1 MGEVTASVKL
11 RNIVDVGLA
20 ERGYIKQEEIL
31 FSTRDCLVDS
41 GAVMVLLPEDEVD
54 KLNLMRG
61 HKVIVT
67 YADERKEEL
76 LTGIGL
82 EVTVNGRTM
91 VTDCVI
97 GPPLCEPLIGQL
109 VLEEL
114 DLLVDCA
121 NKKLIIRPES
131 PNHPLLKMK

>member
-1 MGEVTASVKL
+1 MGEVIVSVKL

-20 ERGYIKQEEIL
+20 ERGYIQQEEIPV
-31 FSTRDCLVDS
+31 SVRECMVDS
-41 GAVMVLLPEDEVD
+41 GAVMVLLPEDEAD
-54 KLNLMRG
+54 NLGLMRG
-61 HKVIVT
+61 DKVIVT

-76 LTGIGL
+76 YTGRGL
-82 EVTVNGRTM
+82 EVTLNNRTM

-109 VLEEL
+109 VMEEL

-121 NKKLIIRPES
+121 NRTLIARPES